1 MRRGSGKPP
10 TRSEEALVG
19 TRVCTTGSSSVTFES
34 WRKFSLNGD
43 GTPMTRTGWI
53 RVILT
58 ACEPLVRT
66 KHMLELFCQSWAR
79 HREINFPDTLL
90 YRIASS
96 HSVRPNN
103 RTTPG
108 TGLALQRRRLL
119 IVYRKKNSSALS
131 QPLAL
136 VEAFGARGVGCRT
149 VRRGG

>member
-96 HSVRPNN
+96 YSVRPNN

-108 TGLALQRRRLL
+108 TGLALQRRRL
-119 IVYRKKNSSALS
+119 RSRCPHRCRPPHRRRRRTGS
-131 QPLAL
+131 QADGRIR
-136 VEAFGARGVGCRT
+136 EHRNK
-149 VRRGG
+149 